1 MGRSNN
7 GDINYNGNNNSDM
20 RDYSVTKRSG
30 EWYNAKATDSFG
42 VDHQNYYETE
52 QECID
57 WIYYIWESEKK
68 PLTKEQESTLLYRA
82 IQDCKVIDKNKGIR
96 SIL

>member
-1 MGRSNN
+1 
-7 GDINYNGNNNSDM
+7 M
-20 RDYSVTKRSG
+20 RDYSVTKKPG

-68 PLTKEQESTLLYRA
+68 PLTKEQESTLLNRA
-82 IQDCKVIDKNKGIR
+82 IQDCKEIDKIKLITA
-96 SIL
+96 IL

>member
-1 MGRSNN
+1 
-7 GDINYNGNNNSDM
+7 M
-20 RDYSVTKRSG
+20 RDYSVTKKPG
-30 EWYNAKATDSFG
+30 EWYNTKVTDSFG

-68 PLTKEQESTLLYRA
+68 PLTKEQESILLNRA
-82 IQDCKVIDKNKGIR
+82 IQDCKEIDKIKLITA
-96 SIL
+96 IL